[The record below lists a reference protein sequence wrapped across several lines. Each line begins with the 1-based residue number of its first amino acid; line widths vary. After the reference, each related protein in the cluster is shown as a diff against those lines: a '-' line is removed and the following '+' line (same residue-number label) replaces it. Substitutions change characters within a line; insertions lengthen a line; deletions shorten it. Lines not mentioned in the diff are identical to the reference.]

1 MSQKKDEQLKSEK
14 AKKKADLKNEEYE
27 EIKKE
32 FEPFEV
38 ESTGGGEGAGG
49 GG

>member
-1 MSQKKDEQLKSEK
+1 MSKRP
-14 AKKKADLKNEEYE
+14 KKKIEKEGTEDDLKNQSLE

-49 GG
+49 G

>member
-1 MSQKKDEQLKSEK
+1 MSKKP
-14 AKKKADLKNEEYE
+14 KKKVEMKKTEEDLKNQSLQ

-49 GG
+49 G

>member
-1 MSQKKDEQLKSEK
+1 MSKKP
-14 AKKKADLKNEEYE
+14 KKKIERKGTQDDLKNQSLE

-32 FEPFEV
+32 MEPFEV

-49 GG
+49 G

>member
-1 MSQKKDEQLKSEK
+1 MSKKP
-14 AKKKADLKNEEYE
+14 KKKIESKETEENLKNQTLE

-49 GG
+49 G